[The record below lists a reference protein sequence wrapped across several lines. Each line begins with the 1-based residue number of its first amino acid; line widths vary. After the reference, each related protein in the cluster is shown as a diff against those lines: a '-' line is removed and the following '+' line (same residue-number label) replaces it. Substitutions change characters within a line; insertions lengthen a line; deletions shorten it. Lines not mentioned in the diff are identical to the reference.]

1 MRRLSLLAWSSLVIA
16 ILTSATPERALAC
29 DLNANCRKQ
38 ECTSPTKCTE
48 VIDKVCEAHKAACL
62 AFPPPSRNPAPTAGL
77 NPSPAPMKQKKI
89 MQQRPTTDTPRR
101 ASIFEDFDPE
111 KKQQFVNLVANEWL
125 VKTAGTSG
133 VPPVG
138 KVLQETLMAAAA
150 QMPNL
155 TDRERKDVV
164 REVLENRKE
173 FFELHAATNAVLAT
187 LTEHNERPPSSN
199 AGSSE
204 AENSIRPFP
213 CPPQKCD

>member
-1 MRRLSLLAWSSLVIA
+1 MRRLSLLAWSSLIIA
-16 ILTSATPERALAC
+16 TLSSATAGRALAC
-29 DLNANCRKQ
+29 DPNANCHIQ
-38 ECTSPTKCTE
+38 ECAGPNKCIE

-62 AFPPPSRNPAPTAGL
+62 AFPPPSRNPAPSAGS

-89 MQQRPTTDTPRR
+89 TQRRPATDTPRH
-101 ASIFEDFDPE
+101 ASIFEDFDSK

-125 VKTAGTSG
+125 VKTAGTSA

-138 KVLQETLMAAAA
+138 KVLQETLIAAAA
-150 QMPNL
+150 EMPDL
-155 TDRERKDVV
+155 TDRERKDIVH
-164 REVLENRKE
+164 EVLENRKE
-173 FFELHAATNAVLAT
+173 FSELHAATNAVLAT

-213 CPPQKCD
+213 FPPQKCD